1 MAWAHSGLHGDE
13 LDEDLGGDL
22 NAGVAGEETG
32 ELLLLVPRHQLD
44 CIVIVREGA
53 QDVYERVSGDDGL
66 VCFIVGALGVILEY
80 VVEFLFEVGD
90 RLAVPSIGFRLNSR
104 VSRVASRRRYCTYRR
119 HVWSIEVHEVSM

>member
-44 CIVIVREGA
+44 RIVIVREGA
-53 QDVYERVSGDDGL
+53 EDVYERISSDDGL

-80 VVEFLFEVGD
+80 VEELLLEVGD
-90 RLAVPSIGFRLNSR
+90 
-104 VSRVASRRRYCTYRR
+104 
-119 HVWSIEVHEVSM
+119 